1 MVHQG
6 VLPNWSRR
14 NVRQEIPERVANNEQ
29 GFRPLGPR
37 VAGLGHYEQGAA
49 RETTFDV
56 EDFSADRPDTLHTI
70 PAGDK
75 SRVWTCVVR
84 E

>member
-1 MVHQG
+1 M
-6 VLPNWSRR
+6 LPNWSRR

-56 EDFSADRPDTLHTI
+56 EDFSADRPNTLHTI

-75 SRVWTCVVR
+75 SRVWTCVLR